1 MLPYWSASVD
11 SHNLIFHFGSTRK
24 CEALRNNIKDAVR
37 NRDDVTLLLNS
48 AVSGVPAR
56 NRCEA
61 VMAIPVKLKELYF
74 SVVLNHDL
82 FSVYSLHAVS
92 HVFFA
97 RT

>member
-61 VMAIPVKLKELYF
+61 VMAIPCLLSPRGIACYF
-74 SVVLNHDL
+74 LLVPSHLQSHDNH
-82 FSVYSLHAVS
+82 
-92 HVFFA
+92 
-97 RT
+97 R